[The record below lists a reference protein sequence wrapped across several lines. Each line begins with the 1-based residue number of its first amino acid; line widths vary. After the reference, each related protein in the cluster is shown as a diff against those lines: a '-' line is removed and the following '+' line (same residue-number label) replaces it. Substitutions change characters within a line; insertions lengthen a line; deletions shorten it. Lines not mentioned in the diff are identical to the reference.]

1 MFYFVEKTKEI
12 PSFLLKAIFIYYLNY
27 EAYDTVQK
35 MKFSIKNSFSKCDQ
49 IHSFLRIWSYLLKK
63 SSMENLTFCT
73 LWFAKFKT
81 SLKLISPKS
90 ICFVFAKFAVLNIY
104 CLSKNMYINLLSE
117 QVKEFQ
123 SFCYNWTVGLWW
135 KKFTCWWALSKTVDI
150 FFIEEPL
157 IKTFM
162 CKK

>member
-12 PSFLLKAIFIYYLNY
+12 PYFLLKAIFIYYLNY
-27 EAYDTVQK
+27 EAYDTAQK
-35 MKFSIKNSFSKCDQ
+35 MKFSIKNYFSKCDP

-73 LWFAKFKT
+73 QWFAKFKT
-81 SLKLISPKS
+81 SLKLISPKG
-90 ICFVFAKFAVLNIY
+90 ICFVLAKFAVFNIY

-123 SFCYNWTVGLWW
+123 SFCYNWTVGLWC
-135 KKFTCWWALSKTVDI
+135 KKFTCWWVLSKTVDI
-150 FFIEEPL
+150 LFIEEPL